1 MYPASKITPHGRS
14 FLRRVFAVNLAWG
27 VILYLLIDE
36 NQEANFWIN
45 LGSFAAMMLLARAG
59 GWLRYCCGTGPWLV
73 EGAAWH
79 FGAVLSPGS
88 SRGCVTCWSLHWGH
102 RIFLMTQRCRD
113 HVLVKDR
120 IPVVPL

>member
-1 MYPASKITPHGRS
+1 MRPASKTAPHGWS

-45 LGSFAAMMLLARAG
+45 LSSFAAMMLLARAG

-73 EGAAWH
+73 EGAPWH
-79 FGAVLSPGS
+79 FGAVQVANLLVVALGAPHLPDDPALS
-88 SRGCVTCWSLHWGH
+88 
-102 RIFLMTQRCRD
+102 
-113 HVLVKDR
+113 
-120 IPVVPL
+120 